1 MPSTRAKRIPVP
13 LDDRQYEA
21 VKAIGE
27 KEERPMAWILS
38 KALDEWMER
47 HAQDYP
53 GILSETQMSL
63 DLQSGIKRTTK

>member
-1 MPSTRAKRIPVP
+1 MP

-38 KALDEWMER
+38 KALDEWMEN
-47 HAQDYP
+47 HADQYP
-53 GILSETQMSL
+53 EILSGQQQVLFRPS
-63 DLQSGIKRTTK
+63 DGR